1 VPQERAAGYKN
12 KDFIEAKKDF
22 VFEMLKWSGAMTAQ
36 PKKIL
41 DCGCGIGGTSRLL
54 AKAFPDAEIV
64 GITLSPSQ
72 VPSPTPLFSSPLPS
86 LWPASLRRS
95 SSFSDEG
102 RAAHTPAKD
111 HPRAPVLVVTT
122 TLHAACESNRVF
134 ILHASNPCPCRAVPR
149 SIVAPAE
156 AQPSPSTPLFSL
168 RLNADRDATRSGSVR
183 WQLCHTGGARSPVS
197 RVH

>member
-1 VPQERAAGYKN
+1 MRLAAQERAAGYKN

-72 VPSPTPLFSSPLPS
+72 VLTSPTPLLSHAGSLQGRVQGWRACPHAQPGCPTRGAPPAAARQLYLHLLTPPPLPCH
-86 LWPASLRRS
+86 
-95 SSFSDEG
+95 
-102 RAAHTPAKD
+102 RAT
-111 HPRAPVLVVTT
+111 VL
-122 TLHAACESNRVF
+122 A
-134 ILHASNPCPCRAVPR
+134 
-149 SIVAPAE
+149 
-156 AQPSPSTPLFSL
+156 
-168 RLNADRDATRSGSVR
+168 
-183 WQLCHTGGARSPVS
+183 
-197 RVH
+197 